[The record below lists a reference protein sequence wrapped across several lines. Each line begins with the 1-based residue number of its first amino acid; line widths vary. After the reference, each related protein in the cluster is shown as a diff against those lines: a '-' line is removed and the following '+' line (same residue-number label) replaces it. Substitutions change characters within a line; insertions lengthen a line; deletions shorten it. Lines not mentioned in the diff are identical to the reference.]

1 MKKVMSTFLVALAS
15 SLTIMAADS
24 PKYGQLKGRIL
35 DNEKNPLPGAVV
47 IIDSNKLSAVTD
59 LDGFFSFA
67 NLSSGNHN
75 LKVTYIGF
83 LPVSKTIV
91 VSEEST
97 VDDIVMSDTSRE
109 LNEVVVT
116 GVFSGQQRAINAQKN
131 NINITNVVSADQ
143 IGKFPDSNIGD
154 ALKRISGINVQYDQ
168 GEARFGQVRG
178 TPAEFSSVTINGS
191 RLPSAEGDI
200 RNVQLDLIPS
210 DMIQTIEV
218 SKTLMPDQ
226 DGDAIGGSINLV
238 TKNSPHRFTV
248 GAVAGTGYNWISRKA
263 QMNFGLTL
271 GNRFFNNR
279 FGVMFA
285 ASYNNAPSGSYNTE
299 FIWEK
304 DDNGKIYINDYQIR
318 QYFVTRERQSYSLS
332 LDWKFND
339 YNKIWFKG
347 IFNNRNDW
355 ENRYRTTLKDMTPE
369 GKADVRVQTKGGTPD
384 NRNARLERQRTMDF
398 TLGGENRLGIFGIDW
413 KLGYARASEER
424 PNERY
429 IDYRLKKQK
438 FSIDLSNPREPLA
451 TPEEGSTITLN
462 DDFSLK
468 ELTQQQEDIVEK
480 DFKAALDFKTKLS
493 DRAKLKFGFKFVSK
507 SKNKEIDFYEYT
519 PINEKAF
526 DKDAFAHTVD
536 MTTDR
541 FMPSA
546 KYKAGTFID
555 KYFLGSLN
563 LDDKNQFE
571 SEQVA
576 EELAG
581 NYHAREN
588 VTSGYMRIDSRL
600 ADNLQFMGGLRVENT
615 DLRYIGR
622 IYDDETGEVSKTS
635 PATSSYINF
644 LPSLLLKWEINKDFL
659 FRAGYNQSISRPKY
673 SALVPGMRI
682 SRGDNEI
689 TVGNPGLKATTSH
702 NIDLNA
708 EYYWKSI
715 GLVSAGLF
723 YKRIEGFIVDEVAY
737 NKEYEGNLWTKF
749 TQPKNGGNANI
760 FGVELAWQRDFSFIT
775 PAMKCLGLYATY
787 TYTRSR
793 ITDFNFEG
801 RENEKGLSLPG
812 SPEHTANLSLYFD
825 KCGFSARA
833 SFNYASAFI
842 DEMGASSFYDR
853 YYDAVKY
860 LDLNVSYTF
869 GRKTKIT
876 VYATAI
882 TQNADNAENA
892 GTNLDFCRFEGQ
904 ISLSDAQSLRL
915 ILHLSGGM
923 SDIWPHRVACCL

>member
-47 IIDSNKLSAVTD
+47 IIDGNKLSAVTD

-67 NLSSGNHN
+67 NLLSGNHN
-75 LKVTYIGF
+75 LKVTYLGF

-271 GNRFFNNR
+271 GNRFFNDR
-279 FGVMFA
+279 FGVMLA
-285 ASYNNAPSGSYNTE
+285 ASYNNAPAGSYNTE

-304 DDNGKIYINDYQIR
+304 DDDGKIYVNDYQIR
-318 QYFVTRERQSYSLS
+318 QYYVTRERQSYSLS

-339 YNKIWFKG
+339 FNKVWFKG

-355 ENRYRTTLKDMTPE
+355 ENRYRTTLKDITSE
-369 GKADVRVQTKGGTPD
+369 GKADVRVQTKGGSGD
-384 NRNARLERQRTMDF
+384 ERNARLERQRTMDF
-398 TLGGENRLGIFGIDW
+398 TLGGENRLGILGMDW
-413 KLGYARASEER
+413 KLGYARATEKR

-429 IDYRLKKQK
+429 IDYRLKSQR
-438 FSIDLSNPREPLA
+438 FSFDLSNPREPFA
-451 TPEEGSTITLN
+451 TPDEGYTMILN

-468 ELTQQQEDIVEK
+468 ELTQQQEDIVEQ
-480 DFKAALDFKTKLS
+480 DFKAALDFKARLS
-493 DRAKLKFGFKFVSK
+493 ERSKIKFGCKFVNK
-507 SKNKEIDFYEYT
+507 TKDKEIDYYEYT
-519 PINEKAF
+519 PLDKKAF
-526 DKDAFAHTVD
+526 NTDALAHTTD
-536 MTTDR
+536 QSTDR
-541 FMPSA
+541 FMPSS
-546 KYKAGTFID
+546 KYQTGTFVD
-555 KYFLGSLN
+555 KKFLGSLN
-563 LDDKNQFE
+563 LDDSNLFE
-571 SEQVA
+571 REQIA

-581 NYHAREN
+581 NFHAREN
-588 VTSGYMRIDSRL
+588 VASGYVRIDSRL
-600 ADNLQFMGGLRVENT
+600 SDNLNFMGGLRVENT
-615 DLRYIGR
+615 SLRYIGR
-622 IYDDETGEVSKTS
+622 NYDDESNSVSKTE
-635 PATSSYINF
+635 PETSNYINF
-644 LPSLLLKWEINKDFL
+644 LPSLLLKWDINKDFML
-659 FRAGYNQSISRPKY
+659 RAGYNQSISRPKY
-673 SALVPGMRI
+673 SALVPGMNI
-682 SRGDNEI
+682 KRGDNEI
-689 TVGNPGLKATTSH
+689 RIGNPGLKATTSH
-702 NIDLNA
+702 NIDLNT

-715 GLVSAGLF
+715 GLVSAGIF

-737 NKEYEGNLWTKF
+737 NKEYQGTVWTKF
-749 TQPKNGGNANI
+749 TQPKNGGNANL
-760 FGVELAWQRDFSFIT
+760 FGVEMAWQRDFSFIT

-787 TYTRSR
+787 TYTHSR
-793 ITDFNFEG
+793 ITDFNFED

-812 SPEHTANLSLYFD
+812 SPEHTSNLSLYFD

-876 VYATAI
+876 VYADC
-882 TQNADNAENA
+882 N
-892 GTNLDFCRFEGQ
+892 NLLNQ
-904 ISLSDAQSLRL
+904 PLRYYQGSKDYTMQQEYYGVKL
-915 ILHLSGGM
+915 NGG
-923 SDIWPHRVACCL
+923 VKVTF

>member
-15 SLTIMAADS
+15 SLTILATDS

-47 IIDSNKLSAVTD
+47 IIDSNKLSTVTD
-59 LDGFFSFA
+59 LDGYFSFA
-67 NLSSGNHN
+67 NLPSGNHN

-91 VSEEST
+91 VTDAST

-116 GVFSGQQRAINAQKN
+116 GVFSGQRKAINTQKN

-238 TKNSPHRFTV
+238 TKNSPHRFTI
-248 GAVAGTGYNWISRKA
+248 GAVAGTGFNWISRKT
-263 QMNFGLTL
+263 QMNLGITL
-271 GNRFFNNR
+271 GNRFFNDR
-279 FGVMFA
+279 FGVMLA
-285 ASYNNAPSGSYNTE
+285 VSYNNAPAGSYNTE

-304 DDNGKIYINDYQIR
+304 DDKGNIYLSDYQIR
-318 QYFVTRERQSYSLS
+318 QYYVTRVRQSYSLS

-339 YNKIWFKG
+339 FNKIWFKG

-355 ENRYRTTLKDMTPE
+355 ENRYRTTLKDITPE
-369 GKADVRVQTKGGTPD
+369 GKADVRIQTKGGTPD

-398 TLGGENRLGIFGIDW
+398 TLGGENRIDIFGMDW

-429 IDYRLKKQK
+429 IDYSLKKQK
-438 FSIDLSNPREPLA
+438 FSFDFSNTREPLA
-451 TPEEGSTITLN
+451 TPEKGSTMTLN

-468 ELTQQQEDIVEK
+468 ELTQQQEDIAEI
-480 DFKAALDFKTKLS
+480 DFKAAIDFKTKLNDS
-493 DRAKLKFGFKFVSK
+493 AKLKFGIKFVNK
-507 SKNKEIDFYEYT
+507 TKNKEIDFYEYT
-519 PINEKAF
+519 PLDEKGF

-541 FMPSA
+541 FMPSS
-546 KYKAGTFID
+546 KYQTGTFID
-555 KYFLGSLN
+555 KHFLGSLN
-563 LDDKNQFE
+563 LDDKDRFD

-588 VTSGYMRIDSRL
+588 VTSGYVRIDSRL
-600 ADNLQFMGGLRVENT
+600 ADNLQLMGGLRVENT
-615 DLRYIGR
+615 DLRYTGR
-622 IYDDETGEVSKTS
+622 IYDDETGKVSKTA
-635 PATSSYINF
+635 PANSGYINF
-644 LPSLLLKWEINKDFL
+644 LPSLLLKWEIDKDFL

-673 SALVPGMRI
+673 SALVPGMNI
-682 SRGDNEI
+682 KRGDNEI
-689 TVGNPGLKATTSH
+689 KIGNPGLKATTSH
-702 NIDLNA
+702 NLDVNA

-715 GLVSAGLF
+715 GLVSVGLF

-737 NKEYEGNLWTKF
+737 NKEYEGNVWTKF
-749 TQPKNGGNANI
+749 TQPKNGGNASI
-760 FGVELAWQRDFSFIT
+760 LGIEAAWQRDFSFIT
-775 PAMKCLGLYATY
+775 PAIKCLGLYATY
-787 TYTRSR
+787 TYTHSR

-812 SPEHTANLSLYFD
+812 SPKHTANLSLYFD
-825 KCGFSARA
+825 KCGLSARL
-833 SFNYASAFI
+833 SFNHTSSFI

-860 LDLNVSYTF
+860 MDFNVSYTF
-869 GRKTKIT
+869 GRKAKLTFF
-876 VYATAI
+876 
-882 TQNADNAENA
+882 ADV
-892 GTNLDFCRFEGQ
+892 TNLLNQ
-904 ISLSDAQSLRL
+904 PLRYYQGSKNYTMQQEYYGVKL
-915 ILHLSGGM
+915 NGG
-923 SDIWPHRVACCL
+923 VKVTF

>member
-1 MKKVMSTFLVALAS
+1 MKKVMSTFWVALAS

-47 IIDSNKLSAVTD
+47 IIDGNKLSAVTD

-83 LPVSKTIV
+83 LSVSKTIV
-91 VSEEST
+91 VSEKST

-271 GNRFFNNR
+271 GNRFFNDR
-279 FGVMFA
+279 FGVMLA
-285 ASYNNAPSGSYNTE
+285 ASYNNAPAGSYNTE

-304 DDNGKIYINDYQIR
+304 DDDGKIYVNDYQIR

-507 SKNKEIDFYEYT
+507 FKNKEIDFYEYT
-519 PINEKAF
+519 PIDEKAF
-526 DKDAFAHTVD
+526 DKDAFSHTVD

-555 KYFLGSLN
+555 KYFLGFLN

-622 IYDDETGEVSKTS
+622 IYDDETGEVSKTA

-673 SALVPGMRI
+673 SALVPGMKI

-876 VYATAI
+876 VYADC
-882 TQNADNAENA
+882 N
-892 GTNLDFCRFEGQ
+892 NLLNQ
-904 ISLSDAQSLRL
+904 PLRYYQG
-915 ILHLSGGM
+915 SKDYTMQQEYYGVKFNGG
-923 SDIWPHRVACCL
+923 VKVTF

>member
-1 MKKVMSTFLVALAS
+1 MKKVMSTFMVALVS
-15 SLTIMAADS
+15 GLTMLAADS
-24 PKYGQLKGRIL
+24 PKYGLLKGRIL
-35 DNEKNPLPGAVV
+35 DNEKNPLAGAVV
-47 IIDSNKLSAVTD
+47 VIDSDKLSAVTD

-67 NLSSGNHN
+67 NLSSGNHS

-83 LPVSKTIV
+83 LPVSKTIT

-97 VDDIVMSDTSRE
+97 IDDIVMSDTSRE

-131 NINITNVVSADQ
+131 NVNITNVVSADQ

-299 FIWEK
+299 FKWEK

-438 FSIDLSNPREPLA
+438 FSIDMSNPREPLA
-451 TPEEGSTITLN
+451 TPDEGSTMTLN

-468 ELTQQQEDIVEK
+468 ELTQAQEDIVEK
-480 DFKAALDFKTKLS
+480 DFKAALNFKTKLS

-519 PINEKAF
+519 PIDEKAF

-555 KYFLGSLN
+555 KSFLGSLN

-622 IYDDETGEVSKTS
+622 IYDDETGEVSKTA

-673 SALVPGMRI
+673 SALVPGMKI

-869 GRKTKIT
+869 GRKTKFTIY
-876 VYATAI
+876 VDC
-882 TQNADNAENA
+882 N
-892 GTNLDFCRFEGQ
+892 NLLNQ
-904 ISLSDAQSLRL
+904 PLRYYQGSKDYTMQQEYYGVKL
-915 ILHLSGGM
+915 NGG
-923 SDIWPHRVACCL
+923 VKVTF

>member
-1 MKKVMSTFLVALAS
+1 MSTFLVALAS

-67 NLSSGNHN
+67 NLLSGNHN

-271 GNRFFNNR
+271 GNRFFNDR
-279 FGVMFA
+279 FGVMLA
-285 ASYNNAPSGSYNTE
+285 ASYNNAPAGSYNTE

-304 DDNGKIYINDYQIR
+304 DDDGKIYVNDYQIR

-507 SKNKEIDFYEYT
+507 FKNKEIDFYEYT
-519 PINEKAF
+519 PIDEKAF

-588 VTSGYMRIDSRL
+588 VTSGYVRIDSRL

-622 IYDDETGEVSKTS
+622 IYDDETGEVSKTT

-673 SALVPGMRI
+673 SALVPGMKI

-775 PAMKCLGLYATY
+775 SAMKCLGLYATY

-793 ITDFNFEG
+793 ITDFNFES

-825 KCGFSARA
+825 KCGFAARA
-833 SFNYASAFI
+833 SFNYASSFI

-876 VYATAI
+876 VYADC
-882 TQNADNAENA
+882 N
-892 GTNLDFCRFEGQ
+892 NLLNQ
-904 ISLSDAQSLRL
+904 PLRYYQGSKDYTMQQEYYGVKL
-915 ILHLSGGM
+915 NGG
-923 SDIWPHRVACCL
+923 VKVTF

>member
-47 IIDSNKLSAVTD
+47 IIDGNKLSAVTD

-116 GVFSGQQRAINAQKN
+116 GVFSGQQRAINAQKS

-271 GNRFFNNR
+271 GNRFFNDR
-279 FGVMFA
+279 FGVMLA
-285 ASYNNAPSGSYNTE
+285 ASYNNAPAGSYNTE

-304 DDNGKIYINDYQIR
+304 DDDGKIYVNDYQIR
-318 QYFVTRERQSYSLS
+318 QYYVTRERQSYSLS

-339 YNKIWFKG
+339 FNKVWFKG

-355 ENRYRTTLKDMTPE
+355 ENRYRTTLKDITSE
-369 GKADVRVQTKGGTPD
+369 GKADVRVQTKGGSGD
-384 NRNARLERQRTMDF
+384 ERNARLERQRTMDF
-398 TLGGENRLGIFGIDW
+398 TLGGENRLGILGMDW
-413 KLGYARASEER
+413 KLGYARATEKR

-429 IDYRLKKQK
+429 IDYRLKSQR
-438 FSIDLSNPREPLA
+438 FSFDLSNPREPFA
-451 TPEEGSTITLN
+451 TPDEGYTMTLN

-468 ELTQQQEDIVEK
+468 ELTQQQEDIVEQ
-480 DFKAALDFKTKLS
+480 DFKAALDFKARLS
-493 DRAKLKFGFKFVSK
+493 ERSKIKFGFKFVNK
-507 SKNKEIDFYEYT
+507 TKDKEIDYYEYT
-519 PINEKAF
+519 PLDKKAF
-526 DKDAFAHTVD
+526 NADALAHTTD
-536 MTTDR
+536 QSTDR
-541 FMPSA
+541 FMPSS
-546 KYKAGTFID
+546 KYQAGTFVD
-555 KYFLGSLN
+555 KKFLGSLN
-563 LDDKNQFE
+563 LDDSNLFE
-571 SEQVA
+571 REQIA

-581 NYHAREN
+581 NFHAREN
-588 VTSGYMRIDSRL
+588 VASGYVRIDSRL
-600 ADNLQFMGGLRVENT
+600 SDHLNFMGGLRVENT
-615 DLRYIGR
+615 SLRYIGR
-622 IYDDETGEVSKTS
+622 NYDDESNSVFKTE
-635 PATSSYINF
+635 PETSNYINF
-644 LPSLLLKWEINKDFL
+644 LPSLLLKWDINKDFML
-659 FRAGYNQSISRPKY
+659 RAGYNQSISRPKY
-673 SALVPGMRI
+673 SALVPGMNI
-682 SRGDNEI
+682 KRGDNEI
-689 TVGNPGLKATTSH
+689 RIGNPGLRATTSH

-715 GLVSAGLF
+715 GLVSAGIF

-737 NKEYEGNLWTKF
+737 NKEYQGTVWTKF
-749 TQPKNGGNANI
+749 TQPKNGGNANL
-760 FGVELAWQRDFSFIT
+760 FGVEMAWQRDFSFIT

-787 TYTRSR
+787 TYTHSR

-860 LDLNVSYTF
+860 MDLNVSYTF

-876 VYATAI
+876 VYADC
-882 TQNADNAENA
+882 N
-892 GTNLDFCRFEGQ
+892 NLLNQ
-904 ISLSDAQSLRL
+904 PLRYYQGSKDYTMQQEYYGVKL
-915 ILHLSGGM
+915 NGG
-923 SDIWPHRVACCL
+923 VKVTF

>member
-47 IIDSNKLSAVTD
+47 IIDGNKLSAVTD

-91 VSEEST
+91 VSEKST

-143 IGKFPDSNIGD
+143 IGKYPDSNIGD

-271 GNRFFNNR
+271 GNRFFNDR
-279 FGVMFA
+279 FGVMLA
-285 ASYNNAPSGSYNTE
+285 ASYNNAPAGSYNTE

-304 DDNGKIYINDYQIR
+304 DDDGKIYVNDYQIR
-318 QYFVTRERQSYSLS
+318 QYYVTRERQSYSLS

-339 YNKIWFKG
+339 FNKVWFKG

-355 ENRYRTTLKDMTPE
+355 ENRYRTTLKDITSE
-369 GKADVRVQTKGGTPD
+369 GKADVRVQTKGGSGD
-384 NRNARLERQRTMDF
+384 ERNARLERQRTMDF
-398 TLGGENRLGIFGIDW
+398 TLGGENRLGILGMDW
-413 KLGYARASEER
+413 KLGYARATEKR

-429 IDYRLKKQK
+429 IDYRLKSQR
-438 FSIDLSNPREPLA
+438 FSFDLSNPREPFA
-451 TPEEGSTITLN
+451 TPDEGYTMTLN

-468 ELTQQQEDIVEK
+468 ELTQQQEDIVEQ
-480 DFKAALDFKTKLS
+480 DFKAALDFKARLS
-493 DRAKLKFGFKFVSK
+493 ERSKIKFGCKFVNK
-507 SKNKEIDFYEYT
+507 TKDKEIDYYEYT
-519 PINEKAF
+519 PLDKKAF
-526 DKDAFAHTVD
+526 NADALAHTTD
-536 MTTDR
+536 QSTDR
-541 FMPSA
+541 FMPSS
-546 KYKAGTFID
+546 KYQAGTFVD
-555 KYFLGSLN
+555 KKFLGSLN
-563 LDDKNQFE
+563 LDDSNLFE
-571 SEQVA
+571 REQIE

-581 NYHAREN
+581 NFHAREN
-588 VTSGYMRIDSRL
+588 VASGYVRIDSRL
-600 ADNLQFMGGLRVENT
+600 SDNLNFMGGLRVENT
-615 DLRYIGR
+615 SLRYIGR
-622 IYDDETGEVSKTS
+622 NYDDESNSVSKTK
-635 PATSSYINF
+635 PETSNYINF
-644 LPSLLLKWEINKDFL
+644 LPSLLLKWDINKDFML
-659 FRAGYNQSISRPKY
+659 RAGYNQSISRPKY
-673 SALVPGMRI
+673 SALVPGMNI
-682 SRGDNEI
+682 KRGDNEI
-689 TVGNPGLKATTSH
+689 RIGNPGLKATTSH

-715 GLVSAGLF
+715 GLVSAGIF

-737 NKEYEGNLWTKF
+737 NKEYQGTVWTKF
-749 TQPKNGGNANI
+749 TQPKNGGNANL
-760 FGVELAWQRDFSFIT
+760 FGVEMAWQRDFSFIT

-787 TYTRSR
+787 TYTHSR

-876 VYATAI
+876 VYADC
-882 TQNADNAENA
+882 N
-892 GTNLDFCRFEGQ
+892 NLLNQ
-904 ISLSDAQSLRL
+904 PLRYYQGSKDYTMQQEYYGVKL
-915 ILHLSGGM
+915 NGG
-923 SDIWPHRVACCL
+923 VKVTF

>member
-47 IIDSNKLSAVTD
+47 IIDGNKLSAVTD

-67 NLSSGNHN
+67 NLLSGNHN

-116 GVFSGQQRAINAQKN
+116 GVFSGQQRAINAQKS

-271 GNRFFNNR
+271 GNRFFNDR
-279 FGVMFA
+279 FGVMLA
-285 ASYNNAPSGSYNTE
+285 ASYNNAPAGSYNTE

-304 DDNGKIYINDYQIR
+304 DDDGKIYVNDYQIR
-318 QYFVTRERQSYSLS
+318 QYYVTRERQSYSLS

-339 YNKIWFKG
+339 FNKVWFKG

-355 ENRYRTTLKDMTPE
+355 ENRYRTTLKDITSE
-369 GKADVRVQTKGGTPD
+369 GKADVRVQTKGGSGD
-384 NRNARLERQRTMDF
+384 ERNARLERQRTMDF
-398 TLGGENRLGIFGIDW
+398 TLGGENRLGILGMDW
-413 KLGYARASEER
+413 KLGYARATEKR

-429 IDYRLKKQK
+429 IDYRLKSQR
-438 FSIDLSNPREPLA
+438 FSFDLSNQREPFA
-451 TPEEGSTITLN
+451 TPDEGYTMTLN

-468 ELTQQQEDIVEK
+468 ELTQQQEDIVEQ
-480 DFKAALDFKTKLS
+480 DFKAALDFKARLS
-493 DRAKLKFGFKFVSK
+493 ERSKIKFGCKFVNK
-507 SKNKEIDFYEYT
+507 TKDKEIDYYEYT
-519 PINEKAF
+519 PLDKKAF
-526 DKDAFAHTVD
+526 NADALAQTTD
-536 MTTDR
+536 QSTDR
-541 FMPSA
+541 FMPSS
-546 KYKAGTFID
+546 KYQAGTFVD
-555 KYFLGSLN
+555 KKFLGSLN
-563 LDDKNQFE
+563 LDDSNLFE
-571 SEQVA
+571 REQIA

-581 NYHAREN
+581 NFHAREN
-588 VTSGYMRIDSRL
+588 VASGYVRIDSRL
-600 ADNLQFMGGLRVENT
+600 SDNLNFMGGLRVENT
-615 DLRYIGR
+615 SLRYIGR
-622 IYDDETGEVSKTS
+622 NYDDESNSVFKTE
-635 PATSSYINF
+635 PETSNYINF
-644 LPSLLLKWEINKDFL
+644 LPSLLLKWDINKDFML
-659 FRAGYNQSISRPKY
+659 RAGYNQSISRPKY
-673 SALVPGMRI
+673 SALVPGMNI
-682 SRGDNEI
+682 KRGDNEI
-689 TVGNPGLKATTSH
+689 RIGNPGLKATTSH
-702 NIDLNA
+702 NIDLNT

-715 GLVSAGLF
+715 GLVSAGIF

-737 NKEYEGNLWTKF
+737 NKEYQGTVWTKF
-749 TQPKNGGNANI
+749 TQPKNGGNANL
-760 FGVELAWQRDFSFIT
+760 FGVEMAWQRDFSFIT

-787 TYTRSR
+787 TYTHSR

-860 LDLNVSYTF
+860 MDLNVSYTF

-876 VYATAI
+876 VYADC
-882 TQNADNAENA
+882 N
-892 GTNLDFCRFEGQ
+892 NLLNQ
-904 ISLSDAQSLRL
+904 PLRYYQGSKDYTMQQEYYGVKL
-915 ILHLSGGM
+915 NGG
-923 SDIWPHRVACCL
+923 VKVTF

>member
-1 MKKVMSTFLVALAS
+1 MKKVMSTFWVALAS

-47 IIDSNKLSAVTD
+47 IIDGNKLSAVTD

-91 VSEEST
+91 VSEKST

-271 GNRFFNNR
+271 GNRFFNDR
-279 FGVMFA
+279 FGVMLA
-285 ASYNNAPSGSYNTE
+285 ASYNNAPAGSYNTE

-304 DDNGKIYINDYQIR
+304 DDDGKIYVNDYQIR

-507 SKNKEIDFYEYT
+507 FKNKEIDFYEYT
-519 PINEKAF
+519 PIDEKAF
-526 DKDAFAHTVD
+526 DKDAFSHTVD

-555 KYFLGSLN
+555 KYFLGFLN

-622 IYDDETGEVSKTS
+622 IYDDETGEVSKTA

-673 SALVPGMRI
+673 SALVPGMKI

-876 VYATAI
+876 VYADC
-882 TQNADNAENA
+882 N
-892 GTNLDFCRFEGQ
+892 NLLNQ
-904 ISLSDAQSLRL
+904 PLRYYQGSKDYTMQQEYYGVKL
-915 ILHLSGGM
+915 NGG
-923 SDIWPHRVACCL
+923 VKVTF

>member
-1 MKKVMSTFLVALAS
+1 MVALAS

-47 IIDSNKLSAVTD
+47 IIDGNKLSAVTD

-91 VSEEST
+91 VSEKST

-271 GNRFFNNR
+271 GNRFFNDR
-279 FGVMFA
+279 FGVMLA

-304 DDNGKIYINDYQIR
+304 DDNGKIYVNDYQIR

-519 PINEKAF
+519 PIDEKAF
-526 DKDAFAHTVD
+526 DKDAFSHTVD

-622 IYDDETGEVSKTS
+622 IYDDETGEVSKTA

-673 SALVPGMRI
+673 SALVPGMKI

-737 NKEYEGNLWTKF
+737 TKEYEGNLWTKF

-876 VYATAI
+876 VYADC
-882 TQNADNAENA
+882 N
-892 GTNLDFCRFEGQ
+892 NLLNQ
-904 ISLSDAQSLRL
+904 PLRYYQGSKDYTMQQEYYGVKL
-915 ILHLSGGM
+915 NGG
-923 SDIWPHRVACCL
+923 VKVTF

>member
-67 NLSSGNHN
+67 NLLSGNHN

-271 GNRFFNNR
+271 GNRFFNDR
-279 FGVMFA
+279 FGVMLA
-285 ASYNNAPSGSYNTE
+285 ASYNNAPAGSYNTE

-304 DDNGKIYINDYQIR
+304 DDDGKIYVNDYQIR

-507 SKNKEIDFYEYT
+507 FKNKEIDFYEYT
-519 PINEKAF
+519 PIDEKAF
-526 DKDAFAHTVD
+526 DKDAFSHTVD

-555 KYFLGSLN
+555 KYFLGFLN

-622 IYDDETGEVSKTS
+622 IYDDETGEVSKTA

-673 SALVPGMRI
+673 SALVPGMKI

-853 YYDAVKY
+853 YYYAVKY

-876 VYATAI
+876 VYADC
-882 TQNADNAENA
+882 N
-892 GTNLDFCRFEGQ
+892 NLLNQ
-904 ISLSDAQSLRL
+904 PLRYYQGSKDYTMQQEYYGVKL
-915 ILHLSGGM
+915 NGG
-923 SDIWPHRVACCL
+923 VKVTF

>member
-1 MKKVMSTFLVALAS
+1 MKKVMSTFWVALAS

-91 VSEEST
+91 VSEKST

-271 GNRFFNNR
+271 GNRFFNDR
-279 FGVMFA
+279 FGVMLA
-285 ASYNNAPSGSYNTE
+285 ASYNNAPAGSYNTE

-304 DDNGKIYINDYQIR
+304 DDDGKIYVNDYQIR

-438 FSIDLSNPREPLA
+438 FSIDMSNPREPLS
-451 TPEEGSTITLN
+451 TPDEGSTMTLN

-519 PINEKAF
+519 PIDEKAF

-622 IYDDETGEVSKTS
+622 IYDDETGEVSKTA

-673 SALVPGMRI
+673 SALVPGMKI

-876 VYATAI
+876 VYADC
-882 TQNADNAENA
+882 N
-892 GTNLDFCRFEGQ
+892 NLLNQ
-904 ISLSDAQSLRL
+904 PLRYYQGSKDYTMQQEYYGVKL
-915 ILHLSGGM
+915 NGG
-923 SDIWPHRVACCL
+923 VKVTF

>member
-15 SLTIMAADS
+15 GLTMMAADS

-67 NLSSGNHN
+67 NLSSGTHN

-83 LPVSKTIV
+83 LPVSKTIM
-91 VSEEST
+91 VSDEST
-97 VDDIVMSDTSRE
+97 VDDIVMSDTSQE

-116 GVFSGQQRAINAQKN
+116 GVFSGQQRAVNTQKN

-238 TKNSPHRFTV
+238 TKNSPRRFTI

-263 QMNFGLTL
+263 QMNFGLTV
-271 GNRFFNNR
+271 GNRFFNDR
-279 FGVMFA
+279 FGVMLA
-285 ASYNNAPSGSYNTE
+285 ASYNNAPAGSYNTE

-304 DDNGKIYINDYQIR
+304 DDNGKIYVNDYQIR
-318 QYFVTRERQSYSLS
+318 QYYVTRERQSYSLS
-332 LDWKFND
+332 LDWKFNA

-398 TLGGENRLGIFGIDW
+398 TLGGENRLGVLDIDW
-413 KLGYARASEER
+413 KLGYARATEER

-429 IDYRLKKQK
+429 IDYRLKSQR
-438 FSIDLSNPREPLA
+438 FSFDLSNPREPFA
-451 TPEEGSTITLN
+451 TPDEGYTMTLN

-468 ELTQQQEDIVEK
+468 ELTQQQEDIVEQ
-480 DFKAALDFKTKLS
+480 DFKAALDFKTRLS
-493 DRAKLKFGFKFVSK
+493 ERSKIKFGFKFVNK
-507 SKNKEIDFYEYT
+507 TKDKNIDYYEYT
-519 PINEKAF
+519 PLDKKAF
-526 DKDAFAHTVD
+526 NADAFAHT
-536 MTTDR
+536 TNQSTDR
-541 FMPSA
+541 FMPSS
-546 KYKAGTFID
+546 KYQAGTFID
-555 KYFLGSLN
+555 KKILGSLN
-563 LDDKNQFE
+563 LDDSSLFNR
-571 SEQVA
+571 EQIA

-588 VTSGYMRIDSRL
+588 VTSGYVRIDSRL

-622 IYDDETGEVSKTS
+622 IYDDETGEVSKTA
-635 PATSSYINF
+635 PATSSYMNF

-673 SALVPGMRI
+673 SALVPGMKI

-876 VYATAI
+876 VYADC
-882 TQNADNAENA
+882 N
-892 GTNLDFCRFEGQ
+892 NLLNQ
-904 ISLSDAQSLRL
+904 PLRYYQGSKDYTMQQEYYGVKL
-915 ILHLSGGM
+915 NGG
-923 SDIWPHRVACCL
+923 VKVTF

>member
-91 VSEEST
+91 VSEKST

-271 GNRFFNNR
+271 GNRFFNDR
-279 FGVMFA
+279 FGVMLA
-285 ASYNNAPSGSYNTE
+285 ASYNNAPAGSYNTE

-304 DDNGKIYINDYQIR
+304 DDDGKIYVNDYQIR
-318 QYFVTRERQSYSLS
+318 QYYVTRERQSYSLS

-339 YNKIWFKG
+339 FNKVWFKG

-355 ENRYRTTLKDMTPE
+355 ENRYRTTLKDITSE
-369 GKADVRVQTKGGTPD
+369 GKADVRVQTKGGSGD
-384 NRNARLERQRTMDF
+384 ERNARLERQRTMDF
-398 TLGGENRLGIFGIDW
+398 TLGGENRLGILGIDW
-413 KLGYARASEER
+413 KLGYARATEKR

-429 IDYRLKKQK
+429 IDYRLKSQR
-438 FSIDLSNPREPLA
+438 FSFDLSNPREPIA
-451 TPEEGSTITLN
+451 TPDEGYTMTLN

-468 ELTQQQEDIVEK
+468 ELTQQQEDIVEQ
-480 DFKAALDFKTKLS
+480 DFKAALDFK
-493 DRAKLKFGFKFVSK
+493 
-507 SKNKEIDFYEYT
+507 
-519 PINEKAF
+519 
-526 DKDAFAHTVD
+526 
-536 MTTDR
+536 
-541 FMPSA
+541 
-546 KYKAGTFID
+546 
-555 KYFLGSLN
+555 
-563 LDDKNQFE
+563 
-571 SEQVA
+571 
-576 EELAG
+576 
-581 NYHAREN
+581 
-588 VTSGYMRIDSRL
+588 
-600 ADNLQFMGGLRVENT
+600 
-615 DLRYIGR
+615 
-622 IYDDETGEVSKTS
+622 
-635 PATSSYINF
+635 
-644 LPSLLLKWEINKDFL
+644 
-659 FRAGYNQSISRPKY
+659 
-673 SALVPGMRI
+673 
-682 SRGDNEI
+682 
-689 TVGNPGLKATTSH
+689 
-702 NIDLNA
+702 
-708 EYYWKSI
+708 
-715 GLVSAGLF
+715 AGL
-723 YKRIEGFIVDEVAY
+723 A
-737 NKEYEGNLWTKF
+737 
-749 TQPKNGGNANI
+749 NA
-760 FGVELAWQRDFSFIT
+760 Q
-775 PAMKCLGLYATY
+775 K
-787 TYTRSR
+787 
-793 ITDFNFEG
+793 
-801 RENEKGLSLPG
+801 
-812 SPEHTANLSLYFD
+812 
-825 KCGFSARA
+825 
-833 SFNYASAFI
+833 
-842 DEMGASSFYDR
+842 SS
-853 YYDAVKY
+853 
-860 LDLNVSYTF
+860 
-869 GRKTKIT
+869 
-876 VYATAI
+876 
-882 TQNADNAENA
+882 
-892 GTNLDFCRFEGQ
+892 
-904 ISLSDAQSLRL
+904 SDS
-915 ILHLSGGM
+915 S
-923 SDIWPHRVACCL
+923 S

>member
-91 VSEEST
+91 VSEKST

-116 GVFSGQQRAINAQKN
+116 GVFSGQQRAINAQKS

-271 GNRFFNNR
+271 GNRFFNDR
-279 FGVMFA
+279 FGVMLA
-285 ASYNNAPSGSYNTE
+285 ASYNNAPAGSYNTE

-304 DDNGKIYINDYQIR
+304 DDDGKIYVNDYQIR
-318 QYFVTRERQSYSLS
+318 QYYVTRERQSYSLS

-339 YNKIWFKG
+339 FNKVWFKG

-355 ENRYRTTLKDMTPE
+355 ENRYRTTLKDITSE
-369 GKADVRVQTKGGTPD
+369 GKADVRVQTKGGSGD
-384 NRNARLERQRTMDF
+384 ERNARLERQRTMDF
-398 TLGGENRLGIFGIDW
+398 TLGGENRLGILGMDW
-413 KLGYARASEER
+413 KLGYARATEKR

-429 IDYRLKKQK
+429 IDYRLKSQR
-438 FSIDLSNPREPLA
+438 FSFDLSNQREPFA
-451 TPEEGSTITLN
+451 TPDEGYTMTLN

-468 ELTQQQEDIVEK
+468 ELTQQQEDIVEQ
-480 DFKAALDFKTKLS
+480 DFKAALDFKARLS
-493 DRAKLKFGFKFVSK
+493 ERSKIKFGCKFVNK
-507 SKNKEIDFYEYT
+507 TKDKEIDYYEYT
-519 PINEKAF
+519 PLDKKAF
-526 DKDAFAHTVD
+526 NADALAQTTD
-536 MTTDR
+536 QSTDR
-541 FMPSA
+541 FMPSS
-546 KYKAGTFID
+546 KYQAGTFVD
-555 KYFLGSLN
+555 KKFLGSLN
-563 LDDKNQFE
+563 LDDSNLFE
-571 SEQVA
+571 REQIA

-581 NYHAREN
+581 NFHAREN
-588 VTSGYMRIDSRL
+588 VASGYVRIDSRL
-600 ADNLQFMGGLRVENT
+600 SDNLNFMGGLRVENT
-615 DLRYIGR
+615 SLRYIGR
-622 IYDDETGEVSKTS
+622 NYDDESNSVFKTE
-635 PATSSYINF
+635 PETSNYINF
-644 LPSLLLKWEINKDFL
+644 LPSLLLKWDINKDFML
-659 FRAGYNQSISRPKY
+659 RAGYNQSISRPKY
-673 SALVPGMRI
+673 SALVPGMNI
-682 SRGDNEI
+682 KRGDNEI
-689 TVGNPGLKATTSH
+689 RIGNPGLKATTSH

-715 GLVSAGLF
+715 GLVSAGIF

-737 NKEYEGNLWTKF
+737 NKEYQGTVWTKF
-749 TQPKNGGNANI
+749 TQPKNGGNANL
-760 FGVELAWQRDFSFIT
+760 FGVEMAWQRDFSFIT

-787 TYTRSR
+787 TYTHSR

-876 VYATAI
+876 VYADC
-882 TQNADNAENA
+882 N
-892 GTNLDFCRFEGQ
+892 NLLNQ
-904 ISLSDAQSLRL
+904 PLRYYQGSKDYTMQQEYYGVKL
-915 ILHLSGGM
+915 NGG
-923 SDIWPHRVACCL
+923 VKVTF

>member
-1 MKKVMSTFLVALAS
+1 MSTFLAVLAS
-15 SLTIMAADS
+15 GLTMFAADGS
-24 PKYGQLKGRIL
+24 KSGYLKGRIL
-35 DNEKNPLPGAVV
+35 DNEKNPLSGAVI
-47 IIDSNKLSAVTD
+47 IIDNNKQSAVTD
-59 LDGFFSFA
+59 YDGFFSFA

-75 LKVTYIGF
+75 LKVSYIGF

-91 VSEEST
+91 VSQAST
-97 VDDIVMSDTSRE
+97 IDDIVMSDTSQE

-131 NINITNVVSADQ
+131 NVNITNVVSADQ

-218 SKTLMPDQ
+218 NKTLMPDQ

-248 GAVAGTGYNWISRKA
+248 GAVAGSGYNWVSRKA

-271 GNRFFNNR
+271 GNRFFDDR
-279 FGVMFA
+279 LGVMLA
-285 ASYNNAPSGSYNTE
+285 ASYNNAPAGSYNTE

-438 FSIDLSNPREPLA
+438 FSIDMSNPREPLA
-451 TPEEGSTITLN
+451 TSDEGSTMTLN

-519 PINEKAF
+519 PIDEKAF

-576 EELAG
+576 EKLAG

-622 IYDDETGEVSKTS
+622 IYDDETGEVSKTA

-673 SALVPGMRI
+673 SALVPGMKI

-689 TVGNPGLKATTSH
+689 TVGNPGLKTTTSH

-760 FGVELAWQRDFSFIT
+760 FGVELAWQRDFSFIA
-775 PAMKCLGLYATY
+775 PALKCLGLYATY

-793 ITDFNFEG
+793 VTDFNFEG

-869 GRKTKIT
+869 GRKTKFTI
-876 VYATAI
+876 YADC
-882 TQNADNAENA
+882 N
-892 GTNLDFCRFEGQ
+892 NLLNQ
-904 ISLSDAQSLRL
+904 PLRYYQGSKEYTMQQEYYGVK
-915 ILHLSGGM
+915 INGG
-923 SDIWPHRVACCL
+923 IKVTF

>member
-67 NLSSGNHN
+67 NLLSGNHN

-271 GNRFFNNR
+271 GNRFFNDR
-279 FGVMFA
+279 FGVMLA
-285 ASYNNAPSGSYNTE
+285 ASYNNAPAGSYNTE

-304 DDNGKIYINDYQIR
+304 DDDGKIYVNDYQIR

-507 SKNKEIDFYEYT
+507 FKNKEIDFYEYT
-519 PINEKAF
+519 PIDEKAF
-526 DKDAFAHTVD
+526 DKDAFSHTVD

-555 KYFLGSLN
+555 KYFLGFLN

-622 IYDDETGEVSKTS
+622 IYDDETGEVSKTA

-673 SALVPGMRI
+673 SALVPGMKI

-876 VYATAI
+876 VYADC
-882 TQNADNAENA
+882 N
-892 GTNLDFCRFEGQ
+892 NLLNQ
-904 ISLSDAQSLRL
+904 PLRYYQGSKDYTMQQEYYGVKL
-915 ILHLSGGM
+915 NGG
-923 SDIWPHRVACCL
+923 VKVTF

>member
-1 MKKVMSTFLVALAS
+1 M
-15 SLTIMAADS
+15 
-24 PKYGQLKGRIL
+24 
-35 DNEKNPLPGAVV
+35 
-47 IIDSNKLSAVTD
+47 
-59 LDGFFSFA
+59 
-67 NLSSGNHN
+67 
-75 LKVTYIGF
+75 
-83 LPVSKTIV
+83 
-91 VSEEST
+91 
-97 VDDIVMSDTSRE
+97 
-109 LNEVVVT
+109 
-116 GVFSGQQRAINAQKN
+116 
-131 NINITNVVSADQ
+131 VSADQ

-248 GAVAGTGYNWISRKA
+248 GAVAGSGYNWVSRKA

-271 GNRFFNNR
+271 GNRFFDDR
-279 FGVMFA
+279 LGVMLA
-285 ASYNNAPSGSYNTE
+285 ASYNNAPAGSYDTE

-304 DDNGKIYINDYQIR
+304 DDDGKIYINDYQIR

-339 YNKIWFKG
+339 SNKIWFKG

-355 ENRYRTTLKDMTPE
+355 ENRYRTTLKDISPD
-369 GKADVRVQTKGGTPD
+369 GKADVRIQTKGGSGD
-384 NRNARLERQRTMDF
+384 ERNARLESQRTMDF
-398 TLGGENRLGIFGIDW
+398 TFGGENRFGLLGMDW

-429 IDYRLKKQK
+429 IDYRIKSQQ
-438 FSIDLSNPREPLA
+438 FDFDLTNPREPYA
-451 TPEEGSTITLN
+451 APKEGSTMTLN
-462 DDFSLK
+462 DDASLK
-468 ELTQQQEDIVEK
+468 ELTQQQQDIVEQ
-480 DFKAALDFKTKLS
+480 DFKVSVDFKTDLS
-493 DRAKLKFGFKFVSK
+493 DRSKIKFGAKFVNK
-507 SKNKEIDFYEYT
+507 TKNKEIDFYEYT
-519 PINEKAF
+519 PL
-526 DKDAFAHTVD
+526 DKKGFNSDAFAHTVNQ
-536 MTTDR
+536 TTDR

-546 KYKAGTFID
+546 KYQAGTFID
-555 KYFLGSLN
+555 KQFLGSLDLEN
-563 LDDKNQFE
+563 AGMFE
-571 SEQVA
+571 REQIA

-581 NYHAREN
+581 DFHAREN
-588 VTSGYMRIDSRL
+588 VTSGYVRIDSRL
-600 ADNLQFMGGLRVENT
+600 ADNLHFMGGLRVENT
-615 DLRYIGR
+615 ALRYIGR
-622 IYDDETGEVSKTS
+622 IYDDETNTVSKTA
-635 PATSSYINF
+635 PESSNYINF
-644 LPSLLLKWEINKDFL
+644 LPSLLLKWDIDKDFML
-659 FRAGYNQSISRPKY
+659 RAGYNQSISRPKY
-673 SALVPGMRI
+673 SALVPGMNI
-682 SRGDNEI
+682 KRGDNEI
-689 TVGNPGLKATTSH
+689 KIGNPGLKATTSH
-702 NIDLNA
+702 NIDLSA

-737 NKEYEGNLWTKF
+737 NREYQGTVWTKF

-760 FGVELAWQRDFSFIT
+760 FGVEASLQRDFSFIA
-775 PAMKCLGLYATY
+775 PALKCLGLYATY
-787 TYTRSR
+787 TYTHSR
-793 ITDFNFEG
+793 VTDFNFEG

-860 LDLNVSYTF
+860 MDLNVSYTF
-869 GRKTKIT
+869 GRKTKFTI
-876 VYATAI
+876 YA
-882 TQNADNAENA
+882 DCS
-892 GTNLDFCRFEGQ
+892 NLLNQ
-904 ISLSDAQSLRL
+904 PLRYYQGSKEYTMQQEYYGVK
-915 ILHLSGGM
+915 INGG
-923 SDIWPHRVACCL
+923 IKVTF

>member
-1 MKKVMSTFLVALAS
+1 MVALVS
-15 SLTIMAADS
+15 GLTMLAADS

-67 NLSSGNHN
+67 NLSSGDHN

-271 GNRFFNNR
+271 GNRFFNDR
-279 FGVMFA
+279 FGVMLA
-285 ASYNNAPSGSYNTE
+285 ASYNNAPAGSYNTE

-304 DDNGKIYINDYQIR
+304 DDDGKIYVNDYQIR

-519 PINEKAF
+519 PIDEKAF
-526 DKDAFAHTVD
+526 DKDAFSHTVD

-581 NYHAREN
+581 NSHAREN

-622 IYDDETGEVSKTS
+622 IYDDETGEVSKTA

-673 SALVPGMRI
+673 SALVPGMKI

-876 VYATAI
+876 VYADC
-882 TQNADNAENA
+882 N
-892 GTNLDFCRFEGQ
+892 NLLNQ
-904 ISLSDAQSLRL
+904 PLRYYQG
-915 ILHLSGGM
+915 SKDYTMQQEYYGVKFNGG
-923 SDIWPHRVACCL
+923 VKVTF

>member
-1 MKKVMSTFLVALAS
+1 MKKVMSTFLAVLAS
-15 SLTIMAADS
+15 GLTMFAADGS
-24 PKYGQLKGRIL
+24 KSGYLKGRIL
-35 DNEKNPLPGAVV
+35 DNEKNPLPGAVI
-47 IIDSNKLSAVTD
+47 IIDNNKQSAVTD
-59 LDGFFSFA
+59 YDGFFSFA

-75 LKVTYIGF
+75 LKVSYIGF

-91 VSEEST
+91 VSEAST
-97 VDDIVMSDTSRE
+97 IDDIVMSDTSQE

-131 NINITNVVSADQ
+131 NVNITNVVSADQ

-248 GAVAGTGYNWISRKA
+248 GAVAGSGYNWVSRKA

-271 GNRFFNNR
+271 GNRFFDDR
-279 FGVMFA
+279 LGVMLA
-285 ASYNNAPSGSYNTE
+285 ASYNNAPAGSYDTE

-304 DDNGKIYINDYQIR
+304 DDDGKIYINDYQIR

-332 LDWKFND
+332 LDWKFSD
-339 YNKIWFKG
+339 SNKIWFKG

-355 ENRYRTTLKDMTPE
+355 ENRYRTTLKDISPD
-369 GKADVRVQTKGGTPD
+369 GKADVRIQTKGGSGD
-384 NRNARLERQRTMDF
+384 ERNARLERQRTMDF
-398 TLGGENRLGIFGIDW
+398 TFGGENRFGLLGMDW

-429 IDYRLKKQK
+429 IDYRIKSQQ
-438 FSIDLSNPREPLA
+438 FDFDLTNPREPYA
-451 TPEEGSTITLN
+451 APKEGSTMTLN
-462 DDFSLK
+462 DDASLK
-468 ELTQQQEDIVEK
+468 ELTQQQEDIVEQ
-480 DFKAALDFKTKLS
+480 DFKVSVDFKTDLS
-493 DRAKLKFGFKFVSK
+493 DRSKIKFGAKFVNK
-507 SKNKEIDFYEYT
+507 TKDKEIDFYEYT
-519 PINEKAF
+519 PL
-526 DKDAFAHTVD
+526 DKKGFNSDAFAHTVNQ
-536 MTTDR
+536 TTDR

-546 KYKAGTFID
+546 KYRAGTFID
-555 KYFLGSLN
+555 KQFLGSLD
-563 LDDKNQFE
+563 LDNADMFE
-571 SEQVA
+571 KEQVA

-581 NYHAREN
+581 NFHAREN
-588 VTSGYMRIDSRL
+588 VTSGYVRIDSRL
-600 ADNLQFMGGLRVENT
+600 ADNLHFMGGLRVENT
-615 DLRYIGR
+615 ALRCIGR
-622 IYDDETGEVSKTS
+622 IYDDETNTVSKTA
-635 PATSSYINF
+635 PESSNYINF
-644 LPSLLLKWEINKDFL
+644 LPSLLLKWDIDKDFML
-659 FRAGYNQSISRPKY
+659 RAGYNQSISRPKY
-673 SALVPGMRI
+673 SALVPGMNI
-682 SRGDNEI
+682 KRGDNEI
-689 TVGNPGLKATTSH
+689 KIGNPGLKATTSH
-702 NIDLNA
+702 NIDLSA

-737 NKEYEGNLWTKF
+737 NREYQGTVWTKF

-760 FGVELAWQRDFSFIT
+760 FGVEASLQRDFSFIA
-775 PAMKCLGLYATY
+775 PALKCLGLYATY

-793 ITDFNFEG
+793 VTDFNFEG

-860 LDLNVSYTF
+860 MDLNVSYTF
-869 GRKTKIT
+869 GRKTKFTI
-876 VYATAI
+876 YADC
-882 TQNADNAENA
+882 N
-892 GTNLDFCRFEGQ
+892 NLFNEP
-904 ISLSDAQSLRL
+904 LRYYQGSKEYTMQQEYYGVK
-915 ILHLSGGM
+915 INGG
-923 SDIWPHRVACCL
+923 IKVTF

>member
-47 IIDSNKLSAVTD
+47 IIDGNKLSAVTD

-91 VSEEST
+91 VSEKST

-271 GNRFFNNR
+271 GNRFFNDR
-279 FGVMFA
+279 FGVMLA
-285 ASYNNAPSGSYNTE
+285 ASYNNAPAGSYNTE

-304 DDNGKIYINDYQIR
+304 DDDGKIYVNDYQIR

-507 SKNKEIDFYEYT
+507 FKNKEIDFYEYT
-519 PINEKAF
+519 PIDEKAF
-526 DKDAFAHTVD
+526 DKDAFSHTVD

-555 KYFLGSLN
+555 KYFLGFLN

-622 IYDDETGEVSKTS
+622 IYDDETGEVSKTA

-673 SALVPGMRI
+673 SALVPGMKI

-876 VYATAI
+876 VYADC
-882 TQNADNAENA
+882 N
-892 GTNLDFCRFEGQ
+892 NLLNQ
-904 ISLSDAQSLRL
+904 PLRYYQG
-915 ILHLSGGM
+915 SKDYTMQQEYYGVKFNGG
-923 SDIWPHRVACCL
+923 VKVTF

>member
-91 VSEEST
+91 VSEKST

-271 GNRFFNNR
+271 GNRFFNDR
-279 FGVMFA
+279 FGVMLA
-285 ASYNNAPSGSYNTE
+285 ASYNNAPVGSYNTE

-304 DDNGKIYINDYQIR
+304 DDDGKIYVNDYQIR

-507 SKNKEIDFYEYT
+507 FKNKEIDFYEYT
-519 PINEKAF
+519 PIDEKAF
-526 DKDAFAHTVD
+526 DKDAFSHTVD

-555 KYFLGSLN
+555 KYFLGFLN

-622 IYDDETGEVSKTS
+622 IYDDETGEVSKTA

-673 SALVPGMRI
+673 SALVPGMKI

-876 VYATAI
+876 VYADC
-882 TQNADNAENA
+882 N
-892 GTNLDFCRFEGQ
+892 NLLNQ
-904 ISLSDAQSLRL
+904 PLRYYQGSKDYTMQQEYYGVKL
-915 ILHLSGGM
+915 NGG
-923 SDIWPHRVACCL
+923 VKVTF